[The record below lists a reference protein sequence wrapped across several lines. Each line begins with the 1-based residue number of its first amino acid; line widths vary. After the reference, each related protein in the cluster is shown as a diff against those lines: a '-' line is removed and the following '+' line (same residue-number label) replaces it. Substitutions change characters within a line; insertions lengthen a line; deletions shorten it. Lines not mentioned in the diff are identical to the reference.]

1 MPLPSPLVDL
11 FDRSTGSRLPLPRE
25 LTRLCGEVRFPRHVG
40 RPHVIANFASTVDG
54 IVSLGG
60 DGPRSGGSAITALDP
75 HDRMMMGLLRAVS
88 DVVVVGAGTFRA
100 VPHHV
105 WTPEATFAPLGAAYA
120 SLRTRMGLAPQPRL
134 VVVSASGK
142 VDPRQPAFQ
151 VPHQPSLIV
160 TTPRG
165 KSRLLALGTSTKGTR
180 PGGPQVWVG
189 GEGPRIRPSTVLRGL
204 ARNGRARLILLEG
217 GPSLL
222 ADFLQDDLLDEL
234 FLTVAP
240 QVAGRDGASGRRG
253 LVEGRTF
260 GPDRP
265 LWGKLRAVRR
275 GGDLLFL
282 RYGFGPGARAA

>member
-11 FDRSTGSRLPLPRE
+11 FDRSPGSPLPLPRE
-25 LTRLCGEVRFPRHVG
+25 LSRLCGEVRFPRHVG

-54 IVSLGG
+54 VVSLGG

-105 WTPEATFAPLGAAYA
+105 WTPGAVFAPLANAYA
-120 SLRTRMGLAPQPRL
+120 TLRARMDLAPQPRL

-142 VDPRQPAFQ
+142 LEVSHPAFN
-151 VPHQPSLIV
+151 VPDQPSLIV

-165 KSRLLALGTSTKGTR
+165 KVRLLARGPLTEGAR
-180 PGGPQVWVG
+180 PGGPEVWVG

-204 ARNGRARLILLEG
+204 ARSGRARLILLEG

-240 QVAGRDGASGRRG
+240 QVAGRDGASRRRG

>member
-11 FDRSTGSRLPLPRE
+11 FDLSPGSPLPLPRE
-25 LTRLCGEVRFPRHVG
+25 LSRLCGEIRFPRHAG

-54 IVSLGG
+54 VVSLGG

-88 DVVVVGAGTFRA
+88 DSVVVGAGTFRA
-100 VPHHV
+100 VPRHV
-105 WTPEATFAPLGAAYA
+105 WTPEVAFSPLGAAYA
-120 SLRTRMGLAPQPRL
+120 SLRNRMGLAPQPRL

-142 VDPRQPAFQ
+142 VDLRQPAFH
-151 VPHQPSLIV
+151 VPDQPSLIV

-165 KSRLLALGTSTKGTR
+165 KARLLVRRPLAEGAL
-180 PGGPQVWVG
+180 PEGPEVWVG
-189 GEGPRIRPSTVLRGL
+189 GEGPRIRPRSVLRGI
-204 ARNGRARLILLEG
+204 ARNGRARLVLVEG

-222 ADFLQDDLLDEL
+222 ADFLQDGLLDEL

-240 QVAGRDGASGRRG
+240 QVAGRDGASRRRG
-253 LVEGRTF
+253 LVEGQTF
-260 GPDRP
+260 GPERP
-265 LWGKLRAVRR
+265 LWGKLRAVRK